1 MLVTNAFM
9 GRPLARLKG
18 FQKLTSTDDALRTWL
33 NILQIKRRR
42 EVTVPLHKA
51 LNRVLAEDIVAEE
64 DLPRFDRSAVDGY
77 ALKSENTSGASQFKP
92 TFFQITESD
101 EVNSKQARQVWTGN
115 AIPKGANAVV
125 MLENT
130 QKRDGEIEVWVQ
142 LAPGENVSKKGE
154 DIKKGE
160 NAVKAGMRLKP
171 YHLGLLAALGNSKIR
186 VTEKPRIAILATGN
200 ELTEVGS
207 KPAENQIFE
216 SNKIM
221 LSAMCRELDAETV
234 DLGIA
239 KDDVNEI
246 TKKLRIGLLNSD
258 AIITT
263 GGTSVGGLDLV
274 PDAVNKMGKPGVV
287 VHGVAMRPAM
297 PTALA
302 VLEGKPVMILSGNP
316 VAAIIGFEVFARP
329 LICKMLGM
337 KKEEPRPVI
346 KAVMARK
353 VATALGRKT
362 FVRVRV
368 LQKNGEFRAEP
379 VSARG
384 SGAIS
389 TMTRGNGFVIVPE
402 NREGLSEGELV
413 MVHLFGDVEAVNE
426 NV

>member
-1 MLVTNAFM
+1 
-9 GRPLARLKG
+9 
-18 FQKLTSTDDALRTWL
+18 
-33 NILQIKRRR
+33 
-42 EVTVPLHKA
+42 
-51 LNRVLAEDIVAEE
+51 
-64 DLPRFDRSAVDGY
+64 
-77 ALKSENTSGASQFKP
+77 
-92 TFFQITESD
+92 
-101 EVNSKQARQVWTGN
+101 
-115 AIPKGANAVV
+115 
-125 MLENT
+125 
-130 QKRDGEIEVWVQ
+130 
-142 LAPGENVSKKGE
+142 VSKKGE

-160 NAVKAGMRLKP
+160 TAVKAGTRLKP
-171 YHLGLLAALGNSKIR
+171 YHLGLIAALGNSEVR
-186 VTEKPRIAILATGN
+186 LSEKPRIAILATGN
-200 ELTEVGS
+200 ELVEVGS

-221 LSAMCRELDAETV
+221 LSAMCRELDAEPA

-246 TKKLRIGLLNSD
+246 TEKLRKGLLNSD
-258 AIITT
+258 AVITT

-274 PDAVNKMGKPGVV
+274 PDAVNKLGKPGVV
-287 VHGVAMRPAM
+287 VHGVAIRPAM

-316 VAAIIGFEVFARP
+316 VAAIVGFEVFARP

-337 KKEEPRPVI
+337 EKEEPRPPV

-368 LQKNGEFRAEP
+368 LQKNGDFHAEP

-402 NREGLSEGELV
+402 NREGLPEGELV
-413 MVHLFGDVEAVNE
+413 LVHLFGNIEA
-426 NV
+426 

>member
-1 MLVTNAFM
+1 
-9 GRPLARLKG
+9 
-18 FQKLTSTDDALRTWL
+18 
-33 NILQIKRRR
+33 
-42 EVTVPLHKA
+42 
-51 LNRVLAEDIVAEE
+51 
-64 DLPRFDRSAVDGY
+64 
-77 ALKSENTSGASQFKP
+77 
-92 TFFQITESD
+92 
-101 EVNSKQARQVWTGN
+101 
-115 AIPKGANAVV
+115 
-125 MLENT
+125 
-130 QKRDGEIEVWVQ
+130 
-142 LAPGENVSKKGE
+142 
-154 DIKKGE
+154 
-160 NAVKAGMRLKP
+160 
-171 YHLGLLAALGNSKIR
+171 
-186 VTEKPRIAILATGN
+186 
-200 ELTEVGS
+200 
-207 KPAENQIFE
+207 
-216 SNKIM
+216 
-221 LSAMCRELDAETV
+221 
-234 DLGIA
+234 
-239 KDDVNEI
+239 
-246 TKKLRIGLLNSD
+246 
-258 AIITT
+258 
-263 GGTSVGGLDLV
+263 LV

>member
-1 MLVTNAFM
+1 
-9 GRPLARLKG
+9 
-18 FQKLTSTDDALRTWL
+18 
-33 NILQIKRRR
+33 
-42 EVTVPLHKA
+42 
-51 LNRVLAEDIVAEE
+51 
-64 DLPRFDRSAVDGY
+64 
-77 ALKSENTSGASQFKP
+77 
-92 TFFQITESD
+92 
-101 EVNSKQARQVWTGN
+101 
-115 AIPKGANAVV
+115 
-125 MLENT
+125 
-130 QKRDGEIEVWVQ
+130 
-142 LAPGENVSKKGE
+142 
-154 DIKKGE
+154 
-160 NAVKAGMRLKP
+160 LKP

-216 SNKIM
+216 SNRIM
-221 LSAMCRELDAETV
+221 LSAMCHELDAETV

-302 VLEGKPVMILSGNP
+302 VLEGKPVIILSGNP